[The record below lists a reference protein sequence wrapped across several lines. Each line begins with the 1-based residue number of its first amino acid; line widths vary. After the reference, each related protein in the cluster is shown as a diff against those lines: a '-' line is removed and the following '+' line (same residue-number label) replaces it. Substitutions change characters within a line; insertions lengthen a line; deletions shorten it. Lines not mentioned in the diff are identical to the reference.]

1 MVNCKFSNIECLE
14 ESCAICS
21 SANRLWFQN
30 ISRYGGVPCFPSRN
44 PGTLPYFSVDAR
56 NNSPPPR
63 PTRDSSLFPKPLVQV
78 QCGAKGGKL
87 LGLLAPPNGSRIG
100 VPSVAFLSY
109 PTLEVEIPHIRVAV
123 REITDG
129 QAGRV
134 TARNLAGW
142 KGEMEISGG

>member
-1 MVNCKFSNIECLE
+1 VNCKFSNIECLE

-78 QCGAKGGKL
+78 QCGAKEANFLGSWHLQTALESGPLRSHFSLTPPWKWRFPISESPFGK
-87 LGLLAPPNGSRIG
+87 SQ
-100 VPSVAFLSY
+100 
-109 PTLEVEIPHIRVAV
+109 TV
-123 REITDG
+123 RR
-129 QAGRV
+129 AG
-134 TARNLAGW
+134 
-142 KGEMEISGG
+142 